1 MNTEEKKQLNKIL
14 IILGAAA
21 VLLSVI
27 LTVFFRTDLVVKLIN
42 RALFI
47 LEPFLWGFAIAYILH
62 PVCMAVERFLTR
74 VEKKV
79 SKKHRPG
86 LIRTIS
92 VLAAII
98 FLFAVIVLLLLA
110 LLPQLIAS
118 ISSLISQLPGA
129 MRTFQDW
136 VSSLDHGG
144 TSHEI
149 VVTIQEAVDTLG
161 SKLENFLQT
170 DVLPNLQTLVTNV
183 TSSFMGIL
191 GVVKNIGLGCIIS
204 AYILGSWE
212 KFIAQA
218 AMIVYAVFPKK
229 TADWIRKEAKFTD
242 KMFSGFI
249 HGKVFDSLIVG
260 VICFVFCVIA
270 RMPYAILVSVIVGVT
285 NIIPFFGPYLGAIP
299 SALLIL
305 TVSPIKCLIFLVFI
319 ILLQQF
325 DGNYLGPL
333 ILGDRLGISGIWI
346 LFSILVFSSLWGIIG
361 MLIGVPV
368 FAVIYDLIS
377 SLVAS
382 GLRKRGQEKRIEK
395 YDEKFHSEKK

>member
-1 MNTEEKKQLNKIL
+1 MNTEERQQLNKIL

-21 VLLSVI
+21 VVLSVI
-27 LTVFFRTDLVVKLIN
+27 LTVFFRTDLVLKLIG
-42 RALFI
+42 RAMSI
-47 LEPFLWGFAIAYILH
+47 LEPFFWGIAIAYILH
-62 PVCMAVERFLTR
+62 PVCSAVERFLTR
-74 VEKKV
+74 IEGKI

-86 LIRTIS
+86 LIRTIG
-92 VLAAII
+92 VVTAII
-98 FLFAVIVLLLLA
+98 FMFAVIILLLLA
-110 LLPQLIAS
+110 LLPQLITS

-129 MRTFQDW
+129 MRSFQDW

-144 TSHEI
+144 ASHD
-149 VVTIQEAVDTLG
+149 VVVAIQEAVDTLG
-161 SKLENFLQT
+161 NKLQNYLQT
-170 DVLPNLQTLVTNV
+170 DVLPNLETLVTNV

-204 AYILGSWE
+204 AYIMGSWE

-218 AMIVYAVFPKK
+218 AMIVYALFPKK
-229 TADWIRKEAKFTD
+229 AADWIRREAKFTD
-242 KMFSGFI
+242 RMFSGFI

-260 VICFVFCVIA
+260 VICFLFCVLA
-270 RMPYAILVSVIVGVT
+270 RMPYALLVSVIVGVT

-305 TVSPIKCLIFLVFI
+305 TVSPVKCLIFLVFV

-325 DGNYLGPL
+325 DGNYLGPR

-346 LFSILVFSSLWGIIG
+346 LFSILVFSSLWGILG

-382 GLRKRGQEKRIEK
+382 ALRKRGQEKRIEV
-395 YDEKFHSEKK
+395 YDDTYHKAKK

>member
-42 RALFI
+42 HVLFI

-212 KFIAQA
+212 KFVKQ
-218 AMIVYAVFPKK
+218 
-229 TADWIRKEAKFTD
+229 IRL
-242 KMFSGFI
+242 M
-249 HGKVFDSLIVG
+249 
-260 VICFVFCVIA
+260 
-270 RMPYAILVSVIVGVT
+270 
-285 NIIPFFGPYLGAIP
+285 N
-299 SALLIL
+299 
-305 TVSPIKCLIFLVFI
+305 
-319 ILLQQF
+319 
-325 DGNYLGPL
+325 
-333 ILGDRLGISGIWI
+333 
-346 LFSILVFSSLWGIIG
+346 
-361 MLIGVPV
+361 
-368 FAVIYDLIS
+368 
-377 SLVAS
+377 
-382 GLRKRGQEKRIEK
+382 
-395 YDEKFHSEKK
+395 

>member
-47 LEPFLWGFAIAYILH
+47 LEPFIWGFAIAYILH
-62 PVCMAVERFLTR
+62 PVCKAVERFLTR
-74 VEKKV
+74 IEKKV

-92 VLAAII
+92 VLTAII
-98 FLFAVIVLLLLA
+98 FMFAVIILLLLA
-110 LLPQLIAS
+110 VLPQLITS
-118 ISSLISQLPGA
+118 ISSLIGQLPGA
-129 MRTFQDW
+129 MRSFQDW

-144 TSHEI
+144 TSHE
-149 VVTIQEAVDTLG
+149 VVTTIQEAVDTLG

-204 AYILGSWE
+204 AYLLGSWE

-218 AMIVYAVFPKK
+218 AMIVYGLFPKK
-229 TADWIRKEAKFTD
+229 AADWIRREAKFTD

-260 VICFVFCVIA
+260 LICFAFCVIT
-270 RMPYAILVSVIVGVT
+270 RMPYALLVSVIVGVT

-305 TVSPIKCLIFLVFI
+305 TVSPIKCLIFLIFV

-346 LFSILVFSSLWGIIG
+346 LFSILVFSSLWGILG

-377 SLVAS
+377 SIVAS
-382 GLRKRGQEKRIEK
+382 SLRKRGQEKRIEI
-395 YDEKFHSEKK
+395 YDETFHNEKK

>member
-1 MNTEEKKQLNKIL
+1 MNTDEKKQLYKIL
-14 IILGAAA
+14 IILGAVA

-27 LTVFFRTDLVVKLIN
+27 LTVFFRTDLVMKLIG
-42 RALFI
+42 RAMTV
-47 LEPFLWGFAIAYILH
+47 LEPFFWGIAIAYILH
-62 PVCMAVERFLTR
+62 PISASIRRFLTKIER
-74 VEKKV
+74 KI
-79 SKKHRPG
+79 SKKQRPG

-98 FLFAVIVLLLLA
+98 FMFAVIILLLLA
-110 LLPQLIAS
+110 LLPELISS

-129 MRTFQDW
+129 LRSFEEW

-144 TSHEI
+144 TSHE
-149 VVTIQEAVDTLG
+149 VVTTIQAAVDTLG
-161 SKLENFLQT
+161 DKLQNYLQT
-170 DVLPNLQTLVTNV
+170 DVLPNLETLVTNV
-183 TSSFMGIL
+183 TSSFMGL
-191 GVVKNIGLGCIIS
+191 LSVVKNIGLGCIIS
-204 AYILGSWE
+204 AYIMGSWE

-218 AMIVYAVFPKK
+218 GMIVYALFPKK
-229 TADWIRKEAKFTD
+229 TADWIRREAKFTD
-242 KMFSGFI
+242 RMFSGFI

-260 VICFVFCVIA
+260 LICFVFCMITK
-270 RMPYAILVSVIVGVT
+270 MPYALLVSVIVGVT

-305 TVSPIKCLIFLVFI
+305 TVSPVKCLIFVIFI

-325 DGNYLGPL
+325 DGNYLGPA

-346 LFSILVFSSLWGIIG
+346 LFSILVFSSLWGILG

-377 SLVAS
+377 SLVAA
-382 GLRKRGQEKRIEK
+382 GLRKRGQEKRLARYE
-395 YDEKFHSEKK
+395 DTFCSKKK

>member
-47 LEPFLWGFAIAYILH
+47 LEPFIWGFAIAYILH
-62 PVCMAVERFLTR
+62 PVCKAVERFLTR
-74 VEKKV
+74 IEKKV

-92 VLAAII
+92 VLTSII
-98 FLFAVIVLLLLA
+98 FMFAVIILLLLA
-110 LLPQLIAS
+110 VLPQLITS
-118 ISSLISQLPGA
+118 ISSLIGQLPGA
-129 MRTFQDW
+129 MRSFQDW

-144 TSHEI
+144 TSHE
-149 VVTIQEAVDTLG
+149 VVTTIQEAVDTLG

-346 LFSILVFSSLWGIIG
+346 LFSILVFSSLWGILG

-377 SLVAS
+377 SIVAS
-382 GLRKRGQEKRIEK
+382 GLRKRGQEKRIEI
-395 YDEKFHSEKK
+395 YDETFHSEKK